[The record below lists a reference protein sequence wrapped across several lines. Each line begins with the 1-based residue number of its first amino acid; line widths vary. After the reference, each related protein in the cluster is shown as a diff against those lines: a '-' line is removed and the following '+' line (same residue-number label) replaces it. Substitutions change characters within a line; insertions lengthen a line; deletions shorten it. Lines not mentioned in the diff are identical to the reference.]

1 MAACIDSL
9 WMKIDQLELYND
21 ITSDI
26 ENINMDTK
34 VDYELPT
41 ALLKSRLE
49 AMNAKSPFK
58 IEYNQSLENVIK
70 SFLVQETFI

>member
-9 WMKIDQLELYND
+9 WMKELTNLELYND

-41 ALLKSRLE
+41 ALLKVRGHE
-49 AMNAKSPFK
+49 CKVAF
-58 IEYNQSLENVIK
+58 QD
-70 SFLVQETFI
+70 

>member
-1 MAACIDSL
+1 MLAGSL
-9 WMKIDQLELYND
+9 QWMKELTNLELYND

-41 ALLKSRLE
+41 DC
-49 AMNAKSPFK
+49 
-58 IEYNQSLENVIK
+58 
-70 SFLVQETFI
+70 